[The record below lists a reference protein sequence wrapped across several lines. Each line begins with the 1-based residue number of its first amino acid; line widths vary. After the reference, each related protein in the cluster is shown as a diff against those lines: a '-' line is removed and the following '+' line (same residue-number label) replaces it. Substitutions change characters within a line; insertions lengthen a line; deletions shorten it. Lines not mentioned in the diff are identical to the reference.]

1 MQSPTWKAVAALCC
15 LMALV
20 LAPVPSWA
28 QQQASITG
36 AVTDDTGGALPG
48 VSVTVAS
55 PALIEQTRSAITDGA
70 GVYQIIN
77 LPPGTFSVTF
87 ELPGFNTMLRED
99 IVLQG
104 AFAASIDMIL
114 PVGELSET
122 VTVTSAAP
130 LVDIVSTR
138 QQSTLTAERVNV
150 LPGAASITLAA
161 QYVPGVIK
169 NSQGGATGRLST
181 LHGSDAEDSLQAMDG
196 VRTGGQL
203 QGRNGWGAGVGG
215 AVTNEAIVT
224 EVVFDTSSQS
234 AEYAQSGI
242 RTNVIPKAG
251 GNNFNFDIFAQG
263 TNENFAS
270 DNLSDELKEQGFAFA
285 PTSFSWNINP
295 AAGGPIMQN
304 KLWFYASMYERRSK
318 AFILDRFFDLDEPS
332 TPDSVTEDDL
342 RAFRNS
348 NGGQQTIRVT
358 HQLSQRNKLTYNYMR
373 QTAGTDRAI
382 VATFGEVG
390 AEAAYWFE
398 GQPTYLANARWTSPM
413 TSRLLFEADI
423 AYQRADVHTG
433 PMDHGMNP
441 DGSTTW
447 RTQLS
452 NQATGGVS
460 QSSFQNHHNQDHH
473 RRANASMSYVTG
485 SHNFKAGLNWS
496 NNFTHLQYTAPGEIF
511 SAYHFNGTPLGLLVS
526 GNAENAAIVNMD
538 CDCGIYVQDA
548 WTMDRLT
555 INGGLRFD
563 WFKGSVPG
571 GTRPA
576 GFFAPEVTTMDP
588 LVSDIP
594 NWKDTTIRFGV
605 AYDLL
610 GDGSTAVKASL
621 GKYVENMGTGVTS
634 GFNPINSYSLD
645 WRSWSDLNGDGTPLG
660 TDGIPQFDEIGP
672 SFNPN
677 FGTGV
682 ITTQY
687 DPNSPRG
694 TNWEYAAG
702 LERQLGP
709 GWALSGMW
717 HYRKYGDYRWTQNLN
732 QSASDYYLAGQ
743 FTGPVDDEL
752 PGAAS
757 GRVFD
762 VYNANPGFE
771 VIGGNRLME
780 AASDNWRSWNGF
792 EVILDG
798 ELPRGGFMTASFTG
812 GSSQASFCHSA
823 RDTPNNLVNCMTSS
837 PFRPMGK
844 LSGALPLPF
853 DTMISGLF
861 QILPGNEI
869 DATYVM
875 NATDF
880 PSFDLGGQST
890 NPSITYNLIEPN
902 TEFDPYRTQLN
913 IRFSKVITVG
923 ATRTRVYMD
932 ANNLFNQARV
942 TRRNQTWGGGGV
954 KNPSFLRIL
963 GIERGRTLTFG
974 LQSSF

>member
-1 MQSPTWKAVAALCC
+1 MQATWKSIAAVSC

-20 LAPVPSWA
+20 LAPAPSWA
-28 QQQASITG
+28 QEQASIQG
-36 AVTDDTGGALPG
+36 LATDETGGALPG
-48 VSVTVAS
+48 VSVTAAS
-55 PALIEQTRSAITDGA
+55 PALIEQSRTAVTDGT
-70 GVYQIIN
+70 GGYNIIA
-77 LPPGTFSVTF
+77 LPPGSYSVTF
-87 ELPGFNTMLRED
+87 ELPGFNTMVRED
-99 IVLQG
+99 VVLQG
-104 AFAASIDMIL
+104 AFTASIDMIL
-114 PVGELSET
+114 PVGELSES

-150 LPGAASITLAA
+150 LPGAAGINTAA

-169 NSQGGATGRLST
+169 NSEGGSTGRLST
-181 LHGSDAEDSLQAMDG
+181 LPGSDAEDSLQAMDG

-203 QGRNGWGAGVGG
+203 QGRNGWGAGIGG

-251 GNNFNFDIFAQG
+251 GNNFNFDIFARG
-263 TNENFAS
+263 TNERFAS
-270 DNLSDELKEQGFAFA
+270 DNLSDELKDQGFRFA
-285 PTSFSWNINP
+285 PTQYSWNFNP
-295 AAGGPIMQN
+295 AAGGPILQN
-304 KLWFYASMYERRSK
+304 KLWFYASMYERRSQS
-318 AFILDRFFDLDEPS
+318 FVLDRFFDLDEPS
-332 TPDSVTEDDL
+332 TPDSVTADDL
-342 RAFRNS
+342 RVFNPSRGA
-348 NGGQQTIRVT
+348 QQTIRVT
-358 HQLSQRNKLTYNYMR
+358 HQLTQRNKLTYNYMR
-373 QTAGTDRAI
+373 QTAGSDRNI

-390 AEAAYWFE
+390 AEAAYWFT
-398 GQPTYLANARWTSPM
+398 GNPTYLANARWTSPM
-413 TSRLLFEADI
+413 TSRLLIEADV

-433 PMDHGMNP
+433 PMDHG
-441 DGSTTW
+441 GEL
-447 RTQLS
+447 RTQLT
-452 NQATGGVS
+452 NQATGAVYS
-460 QSSFQNHHNQDHH
+460 SSFQNHHNQDHH
-473 RRANASMSYVTG
+473 RRANASLSYVTG
-485 SHNFKAGLNWS
+485 SHNFKAGLNYA
-496 NNFTHLQYTAPGEIF
+496 NNFTHLRYTAPGEIF
-511 SAYHFNGTPLGLLVS
+511 GAYEFNGFPLGLLVS
-526 GNAENAAIVNMD
+526 GNAENAAIVNMN
-538 CDCGIYVQDA
+538 CDCGIYAQDA

-555 INGGLRFD
+555 INGGIRFG
-563 WFKGSVPG
+563 WFNGSVPG

-576 GFFAPEVTTMDP
+576 GFFAPEVTTKDP
-588 LVSDIP
+588 LVENIP
-594 NWKDTTIRFGV
+594 DWTDTTIRFGI

-610 GDGSTAVKASL
+610 GDGSTAVKASA

-672 SFNPN
+672 SYNPN
-677 FGTGV
+677 FGTGT

-732 QSASDYYLAGQ
+732 QSASDYYFAGV

-757 GRVFD
+757 GRTLD

-771 VIGGNRLME
+771 VIGGNSLME
-780 AASDNWRSWNGF
+780 AATDNWRSWNGF

-812 GSSQASFCHSA
+812 GSSKNSFCHDA
-823 RDTPNNLVNCMTSS
+823 RDTPNNLVNCDTSS

-844 LSGALPLPF
+844 LSGALPLPY

-861 QILPGNEI
+861 QIIPGNEI
-869 DATYVM
+869 DAIYVM

-880 PSFDLGGQST
+880 PSLDLGGQST

-902 TEFDPYRTQLN
+902 TEFDPYRAQLN
-913 IRFSKVITVG
+913 IRFSKVVTV
-923 ATRTRVYMD
+923 ADVRTRLYMD

-942 TRRNQTWGGGGV
+942 TRRNQTYGGGGT
-954 KNPSFLRIL
+954 KNPSFLRVL
-963 GIERGRTLTFG
+963 GIERGRVLTFG